1 MFNGDNRKAVDELY
15 ILCTVYILDILSKV
29 YGQIAI

>member
-15 ILCTVYILDILSKV
+15 ILYTVYILDILSKV